1 LSLARGV
8 LWLLL
13 VSSSLLALFRPCCA
27 SSFSFQQPKE
37 NGTKRKGRPTSLK
50 ALHSDVILRAGST
63 RHPWLKRT
71 YSAHPVRY
79 TRKITPP
86 IGSEERGIWSY
97 SKVSASYLF

>member
-1 LSLARGV
+1 LLFNGAEPFYLCVSQQ
-8 LWLLL
+8 LW
-13 VSSSLLALFRPCCA
+13 FRQLA

-50 ALHSDVILRAGST
+50 TPHSGVFFRHGST

-71 YSAHPVRY
+71 SRTHPVRS

-86 IGSEERGIWSY
+86 IGSEERG
-97 SKVSASYLF
+97 